1 MAGGRPGPSS
11 VTIPG
16 TSPSARSG
24 SAASSAGAPTSPSPL
39 STASIAPSA
48 CPSTCSATNDTLCP
62 PTNTVQPGSSV
73 LIHLARFTTSGTL
86 AR

>member
-1 MAGGRPGPSS
+1 MAGGRPSPSG

-16 TSPSARSG
+16 TEPSPPSA

-39 STASIAPSA
+39 STASIAPSPW
-48 CPSTCSATNDTLCP
+48 PSTCSATNDTLCP
-62 PTNTVQPGSSV
+62 PTNTQQPGSKV